1 MAFGPISTARFFPD
15 VISKATVIQIVL
27 IQIYRY
33 AQIQENGVAVKYRKS
48 CRGVDTSEDA
58 RDSDWD
64 GEKVGSKI
72 TA

>member
-1 MAFGPISTARFFPD
+1 MSAARFFSD
-15 VISKATVIQIVL
+15 IVSKATVIVL

-33 AQIQENGVAVKYRKS
+33 VQIQENWIAVKYRKN
-48 CRGVDTSEDA
+48 CRGVDTSENA
-58 RDSDWD
+58 QDSEWD